1 MIIVGEPTI
10 RNLHV
15 ITKALRF
22 FHCVSGLKINF
33 EKSSIIGIGL
43 SETQTTLLAKFV
55 GCKLEKFPF
64 KYLGIPIGGN
74 TSRVQTWDPIIDK
87 CHKRLSSWKSNLL
100 SIGGRHTLISSV
112 LGSLGIYFL
121 SLFHMPVT
129 VNKKLEAIRS
139 RFFLGW

>member
-1 MIIVGEPTI
+1 M
-10 RNLHV
+10 
-15 ITKALRF
+15 
-22 FHCVSGLKINF
+22 
-33 EKSSIIGIGL
+33 
-43 SETQTTLLAKFV
+43 

-87 CHKRLSSWKSNLL
+87 CHKRLSSWKPNLL
-100 SIGGRHTLISSV
+100 SIGGRHTLISFV

-121 SLFHMPVT
+121 SLFRMPVT

-139 RFFLGW
+139 RFFWGGSKDVRKIPWIKWGAVLASKKDGGVGLGTLDSVNRALLY